1 MAVTKDEFLQQ
12 LRSFTSEAKKQ
23 EFVEN
28 VIKKPGETDV
38 KIAALLALAELFIG
52 KKMFG
57 LGAKNYCYAGDLA
70 NTFREK
76 MDLYFKGAVLH
87 LRAADYVTA
96 DDYFRKVLVLAA
108 TKDKD
113 SIKQKV
119 LTLYMEHANNY
130 EKERQYTKAI
140 AAYNRILMLNLP
152 MQKHNEL
159 CLKLAELYERI
170 GRPREAAQAK
180 TAIRTEEKRLEER
193 KYTAQDFI

>member
-1 MAVTKDEFLQQ
+1 MAITKDEFLQQ
-12 LRSFTSEAKKQ
+12 LRSFTSEARKQ
-23 EFVEN
+23 EFIEDI
-28 VIKKPGETDV
+28 IKKQVNTDV
-38 KIAALLALAELFIG
+38 KMAALLALADLFIS

-57 LGAKNYCYAGDLA
+57 LGARNYCYAGDLA

-76 MDLYFKGAVLH
+76 MDLYFKGAVLY
-87 LRAADYVTA
+87 LRAADYLSA

-108 TKDKD
+108 SKDKE
-113 SIKQKV
+113 SIKQKI
-119 LTLYMEHANNY
+119 LALYLEHAQSY
-130 EKERQYTKAI
+130 EKDKQYTKAI

-152 MQKHNEL
+152 MQKHNEI
-159 CLKLAELYERI
+159 CLKLAELYERV